1 MSFVL
6 VTGGA
11 GYIGAHCCVA
21 LIEAGFKPVIFDN
34 FSNTNPIVIDRLKKI
49 TGVEIPVIEGDVRDA
64 HTLNA
69 VFEQYRIEAVI
80 HFAALK
86 AVGESVR
93 KPLEYFDN
101 NVNGTLVLLNA
112 MRRAGV
118 KTFVFSSSATV
129 YGDAEQ
135 IPITE
140 GAPRSASNPYGRSK
154 LMVEDILHDLIV
166 AEPDWRI
173 ARLRYF
179 NPAGAHESGLIGE
192 DPTGIPNNLMPYV
205 AQVAVGKREFLSVFG
220 GDYPT
225 RDGTGIRDYIHVT
238 DLADGHIA
246 ALRYLETK
254 GGLLSVNL
262 GTGLGYSVLEII
274 KAFEMASGQKIPH
287 QIVDRRPGDVAECW
301 ADPEQARSLL
311 GWVASRS
318 LEQMCEDAWRWQSNN
333 PNGYSG

>member
-112 MRRAGV
+112 MRQAGV

-246 ALRYLETK
+246 ALRYLETT